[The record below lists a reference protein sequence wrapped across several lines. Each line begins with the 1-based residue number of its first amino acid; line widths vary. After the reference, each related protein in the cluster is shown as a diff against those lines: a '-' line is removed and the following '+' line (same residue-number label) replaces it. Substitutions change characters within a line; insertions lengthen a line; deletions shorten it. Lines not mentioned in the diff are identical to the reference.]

1 MRTTAFFTLALAAS
15 LLSACSDN
23 KTTTQETTATPPAAP
38 ATTEATATPDSA
50 NTAAAAPTST
60 AATGSLTG
68 AMAKMM
74 QQMHANKP
82 IGNTDHDFSHLMIA
96 HHQGAIDMSEIEL
109 RDGKDAT
116 LKAMAQ
122 KIIADQKQEQADFE
136 KAATRLDGSAKNY
149 TPKDPNDKFQ
159 AGLNAGMK
167 LMMQPMTPT
176 GNVDM
181 DYAMM
186 MATHHQAAVLMSKA
200 EVAYGKDAQVKK
212 MAQMGIDQQTKE
224 IQQFND
230 WIIQH
235 GGKPMSM
242 SAAYVCP
249 MHPEVASNQPGKCP
263 KCGMALEEKA

>member
-15 LLSACSDN
+15 FLSACSDN
-23 KTTTQETTATPPAAP
+23 KTTAQETTATPPAAT

-50 NTAAAAPTST
+50 NTAAATST

-68 AMAKMM
+68 ALAKMM
-74 QQMHANKP
+74 QQMNANQP

-122 KIIADQKQEQADFE
+122 KIITGQKQEQADFE

-149 TPKDPNDKFQ
+149 PPKDPNDKFQ
-159 AGLNAGMK
+159 AGLNAGLK
-167 LMMQPMTPT
+167 IMMQPMTPT
-176 GNVDM
+176 GNVDR
-181 DYAMM
+181 DYALM
-186 MATHHQAAVLMSKA
+186 MATHHQTAVLMSKA
-200 EVAYGKDAQVKK
+200 EVAHGKDAQVKK
-212 MAQMGIDQQTKE
+212 MAQMGIDEQTKE

-230 WIIQH
+230 WITQH
-235 GGKPMSM
+235 GGKPLSL

-249 MHPEVASNQPGKCP
+249 MHPEVISDEPGKCP
-263 KCGMALEEKA
+263 KCGMMLEKKA